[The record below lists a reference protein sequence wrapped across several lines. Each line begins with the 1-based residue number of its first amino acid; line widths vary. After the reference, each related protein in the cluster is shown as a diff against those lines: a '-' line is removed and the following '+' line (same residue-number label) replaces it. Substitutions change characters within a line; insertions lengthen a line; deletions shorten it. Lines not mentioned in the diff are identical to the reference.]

1 MSEQKYTVFY
11 DDFYFQ
17 PQGNFAE
24 TLKLVADERATHV
37 FMSPQGVNVS
47 KLLARHA
54 LEAWL
59 NDGHDYDSDPLPN
72 FINKHLLDDDI
83 QEELAERRTWNVT

>member
-1 MSEQKYTVFY
+1 MTGHLTVFY
-11 DDFYFQ
+11 NDFDPQ
-17 PQGNFAE
+17 PPTDKDGV
-24 TLKLVADERATHV
+24 LKLIQDENATHV
-37 FMSPQGVNVS
+37 YSNDGVNLS
-47 KLLARHA
+47 KFFARLA